1 MKLQL
6 FNRSR
11 KAMIL
16 ACWTVLA
23 AGVFSVSARA
33 DAWDKKTILTVDQPM
48 QIRDTFLE
56 PGQYVLRL
64 LPSTAERHVVQ
75 IFNSDQ
81 SHLISTV
88 MAVPA
93 YKVNPS
99 SHTQFT
105 FWETPPGTAK
115 ALRAWYYPGDN
126 YGNEFPYPKC
136 PRQLAVAKP
145 PQVAVVQPPPQ
156 PAPQPEVVEETVTEV
171 IPEPEPVEP
180 TPEPEAERAAPVE
193 LPKTGS
199 PYPLIGLCGLALAG
213 LAGALTLRKRSA

>member
-11 KAMIL
+11 KAMVL

-23 AGVFSVSARA
+23 AGLFSVSARA
-33 DAWDKKTILTVDQPM
+33 DAWDKKTILTVDEPM

-64 LPSTAERHVVQ
+64 LPSTAQRHVVQ
-75 IFNSDQ
+75 IFNHDQ
-81 SHLISTV
+81 SHLINTV
-88 MAVPA
+88 LAVPA
-93 YKVNPS
+93 YRVDPT

-115 ALRAWYYPGDN
+115 ALRTWYYPGDN

-145 PQVAVVQPPPQ
+145 PQVAVVPQP
-156 PAPQPEVVEETVTEV
+156 PAPQPEPEVVQQTEEV
-171 IPEPEPVEP
+171 IPEPAPVEE